1 MQTRAVYAGFA
12 VFGGFWGAWGG
23 LIPAI
28 RDQAGISNGQLGT
41 ALLFI
46 GAGALPAMLLT
57 GRRVDRWGQ
66 PAAGVLLPLL
76 GVVGVVL
83 AATARDLTSLSVG
96 LAMLGASSGAADVA
110 INTVAGAAQQASGRP
125 IIPRAHAT
133 FSGAV
138 VVSSLFAG
146 TLRAL
151 GAPLVTAFAL
161 LAVGSV
167 VVAMVLIA
175 GTSRQEQLPLHP
187 NSGQARHVRLP
198 VAFRPLL
205 VLGGLGALA
214 FAVENG
220 HQSWSALYLQDA
232 LRAGPA
238 TAAAGPAVFA
248 AVVAVSRLAASRLI
262 TLHPSAT
269 LLFGST
275 AAAAGTTIVG
285 AAPTVPIG
293 LLGLGVAAAGTGVLF
308 PTLLGILTDRVPDG
322 GRGTA
327 TSIVTS
333 VAYLGFLAGPV
344 YVGQWAD
351 KVALRVAMFALAA
364 LAAALALL
372 ALAALRALALGGMS
386 WSITVE
392 PTRDSPE

>member
-1 MQTRAVYAGFA
+1 M
-12 VFGGFWGAWGG
+12 
-23 LIPAI
+23 
-28 RDQAGISNGQLGT
+28 
-41 ALLFI
+41 
-46 GAGALPAMLLT
+46 GAG
-57 GRRVDRWGQ
+57 GRRGMLRTGGRVEGWGQ
-66 PAAGVLLPLL
+66 PGGGVLLPLL

-175 GTSRQEQLPLHP
+175 GTSRPEQLPLHP
-187 NSGQARHVRLP
+187 NSGQASHVRLP
-198 VAFRPLL
+198 ASFRPLL
-205 VLGGLGALA
+205 GPRGFRSLP
-214 FAVENG
+214 FSVENG

-238 TAAAGPAVFA
+238 TAAAGPA
-248 AVVAVSRLAASRLI
+248 RLA
-262 TLHPSAT
+262 SA
-269 LLFGST
+269 
-275 AAAAGTTIVG
+275 
-285 AAPTVPIG
+285 
-293 LLGLGVAAAGTGVLF
+293 
-308 PTLLGILTDRVPDG
+308 
-322 GRGTA
+322 
-327 TSIVTS
+327 
-333 VAYLGFLAGPV
+333 
-344 YVGQWAD
+344 
-351 KVALRVAMFALAA
+351 
-364 LAAALALL
+364 
-372 ALAALRALALGGMS
+372 
-386 WSITVE
+386 
-392 PTRDSPE
+392 